1 VQNFVVLR
9 IPEGCA
15 DKANFLIVEN
25 TLAALQH
32 CRLLSSFHF
41 PVIGL
46 TGSNGKTIVKEW
58 LNFLLSPDFNVIRSP
73 KSYNSQVGVPLSIFA
88 INEKHNMGIFEAGI
102 STIMRWKNWK
112 RSFVLP

>member
-15 DKANFLIVEN
+15 DKANFLVEN

-32 CRLLSSFHF
+32 FAAYYRSLFSRN
-41 PVIGL
+41 GL

-88 INEKHNMGIFEAGI
+88 INEKHNMGFLKQEFLNE
-102 STIMRWKNWK
+102 MENWK